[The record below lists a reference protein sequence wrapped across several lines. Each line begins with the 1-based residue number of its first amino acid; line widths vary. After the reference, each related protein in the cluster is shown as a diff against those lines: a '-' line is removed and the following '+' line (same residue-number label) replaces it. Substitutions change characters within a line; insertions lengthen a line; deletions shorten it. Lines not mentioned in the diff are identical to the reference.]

1 MHGVGE
7 AVGQSIKTA
16 SLAFL
21 CAGLTKCHPLDGLD
35 TADKVLAA
43 LAAFDA
49 AAFFFEV
56 KGGRNRGSDE
66 AESGVTLLSTPD
78 NASLMNRLGLADG
91 SLRIHCYPRRNWWRV
106 SFPDDPLVLVHRGGN
121 SASHATQVT
130 WAQFRYICWQQ
141 APDVALQPFKGVER
155 ATSADWVNAWG
166 CQEVSHFYYCAG

>member
-1 MHGVGE
+1 MSVLLTDVAGARRALEMSAFLESFYKRLPVYRGVVLDVLTRLRKHKAINVHGVGE

-21 CAGLTKCHPLDGLD
+21 CAGLTNCHPLDGLD

-78 NASLMNRLGLADG
+78 NASSMNGLGLADG
-91 SLRIHCYPRRNWWRV
+91 SLRVYR
-106 SFPDDPLVLVHRGGN
+106 HRLGFAAL
-121 SASHATQVT
+121 ASCVT
-130 WAQFRYICWQQ
+130 
-141 APDVALQPFKGVER
+141 APCVE
-155 ATSADWVNAWG
+155 G
-166 CQEVSHFYYCAG
+166 